1 MTVDNPTAERFRRL
15 DGPQSERV
23 MRDAIDKTFR
33 GALRGAQ
40 GVFAVHHHGGAGRPA
55 HPHVHA
61 LLSPR
66 FENRMAVHISP
77 ARIQRIKERWERE
90 VLAGLQRQERRLDR
104 IRQGLVSRLPIL
116 PRDRD
121 DRLPLDVL
129 PLRPAPR
136 RDGQL
141 PLFPPVKRAVRVAHE
156 IGWARQWLRFG
167 WRGTRWERNPEK
179 AARRVLFRLA
189 SKAMPRAIRDAL
201 WVLRGLRGVGLRQ
214 R

>member
-1 MTVDNPTAERFRRL
+1 
-15 DGPQSERV
+15 
-23 MRDAIDKTFR
+23 
-33 GALRGAQ
+33 
-40 GVFAVHHHGGAGRPA
+40 
-55 HPHVHA
+55 
-61 LLSPR
+61 
-66 FENRMAVHISP
+66 MAVHISP
-77 ARIQRIKERWERE
+77 VRIQRIKERWERE

-104 IRQGLVSRLPIL
+104 MRQGLVSRLPIL

-121 DRLPLDVL
+121 ERVPLQVL
-129 PLRPAPR
+129 PFRPAPH

-141 PLFPPVKRAVRVAHE
+141 ELFASAKRAVRVARE

-201 WVLRGLRGVGLRQ
+201 WLLRGLRGVGLRQ